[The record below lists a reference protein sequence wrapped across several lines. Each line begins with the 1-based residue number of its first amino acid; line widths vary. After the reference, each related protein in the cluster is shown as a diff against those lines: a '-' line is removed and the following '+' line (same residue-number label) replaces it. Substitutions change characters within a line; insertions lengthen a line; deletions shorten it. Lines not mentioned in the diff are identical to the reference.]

1 MFFDFLKRP
10 DNFISGI
17 INKVKPT
24 RAAIVAIEDEQDAA
38 ICNGRRF
45 SLGSRPVIRW
55 IKGDGLD
62 DMITRAA
69 IGQATQL
76 FGSEVDYC
84 ICTQGID
91 ANRARSILE
100 WASQPVEWWP
110 VSEEDNPQ
118 LAQFLKDA
126 GCEPT
131 NFGYWWKWFPER
143 VRPDA
148 PEWILDGD
156 MVITGKP
163 DWFQKWTE
171 GYDVVRVS
179 QDDAEDSHIYGNYS
193 SQVNLDLML
202 YSGLVSL
209 PPKCNYMSQ
218 LVEVLT
224 LQPLLTGHNGKKDM
238 SEQGVIAAAFQ
249 KLNPI
254 PIPLYEF
261 PFCRA
266 FQDYIDFGL
275 KGDQGRVWGYHF
287 GNSFIMENP
296 HFERLIAKEI
306 IFSKPESNLI
316 EKFQWLGSQ
325 GQWGIP
331 GWTITDGCAKI
342 ILDFATAF
350 KGKHVLEIG
359 TSRGRLSAM
368 LATLE
373 CKVTTIDHIDRGA
386 FKNLQRLS
394 VEVIIDDAI
403 HFLETNNQYFDLII
417 CDIHGNSPI
426 EWKHYS
432 KPLIKRIKSGSTLI
446 ISNAL
451 LFKIPEW
458 QQETGVQW
466 FLKRLPKNWQITLFS
481 QSLPGIA
488 VVTSKRKT
496 EKEFISNRFI
506 DRFPII
512 PSVKQQVSNLK
523 GFRQMISWF
532 KLYTKIIIIRQSTL
546 FDKKYY
552 LQKNPDVKLSG
563 ISAVKHY
570 LLYGGF
576 EGRNPSEKFDSSF
589 YLAENP
595 DIKEKGMNP
604 LVHYLQFGKEEGRKL
619 SANNC
624 DEFSGKPKHRLTKL
638 GGKNNIMPVF
648 SDCLSYPTNFTIL
661 VLYKGNEDKLKM
673 TLNSLSQQSFKHWNC
688 FVLMHSAN
696 NETLTNEKINK
707 IINNHSP
714 DQFEFINII
723 EPFFAFLEKK
733 KGFVG
738 FLQEGEIVRP
748 DCLWQ
753 FYNER
758 DENTELIYSDH
769 DIINEQNQHIDPW
782 FTFNW
787 SPDLLLSQNYIGG
800 FYVASSELFLSNY
813 KPLKSKQLLLEK
825 IETSLAWRY
834 NILLNISNK
843 TNSIRRIPEVLWSCP
858 QQSEK
863 ALQYEYFDE
872 CKEIILFLDNQG
884 LNTSIDNYLNGK
896 IRHVNWAIENEPLVS
911 IIIPTTGN
919 LKYLKI
925 CIDSLSEITEYKNF
939 EIIILDNGKGKYPAG
954 IDYARTKGI
963 QIIEVYENFN
973 WSKLN
978 NIGVK
983 HAKGEFLLFLN
994 DDIEVIEPKWL
1005 TEMLRQSSRKDIGVV
1020 GSLLLYPTEAIQH
1033 AGVFLVDHGGG
1044 ARHWF
1049 YKQKLSEG
1057 SYQNLDQCVREVSA
1071 NTGACLMVSRLLFN
1085 EIGGFDENLALVG
1098 NDVDFCLRCIE
1109 AGYRNLWTPH
1119 SKLIHHESVTRK
1131 AAPIE
1136 KDEKAMWARWGK
1148 FFKEGDYYYNPN
1160 LSLEKEDCSV
1170 KHSSNYFSPNN
1181 NYDFYAGRKTKL
1193 QKEKESVQF
1202 VPKILQQPNFGVNII
1217 SYIRAEMGIGEA
1229 ARGNAK
1235 ALKAANI
1242 PFGVFNFEKGNPS
1255 KMNDLTMQY
1264 REMTKAVFDFNIL
1277 QINADFTPFVI
1288 KNLGKD
1294 FFEKKYTIGFWAWEL
1309 SKFPEKWKN
1318 SFNLV
1323 DEIWVPSSFVNKAVS
1338 LLSPVPVITIPH
1350 VINAVNIRE
1359 VKSLSN
1365 RASFNIPENAFVFL
1379 SMFDVHSIIERKNP
1393 FGSIHA
1399 FKNAFKADD
1408 SSVLLAIKVNNPD
1421 ALTLKE
1427 LNKSIGDYKNILV
1440 IKKHL
1445 TRQETNCLLASIDC
1459 FLSLHR
1465 SEGFGLGPAEAM
1477 ARGKVAMLTN
1487 WSGNT
1492 EYMTSDN
1499 CIPISFTL
1507 NQIGK
1512 DLGPYEKHQYWASPD
1527 LEEASAKMKSIS
1539 LDKPLVK
1546 KIGEQA
1552 YKTIN
1557 EQFSAKKIGELMLNR
1572 LFTISRKLY

>member
-576 EGRNPSEKFDSSF
+576 EGRNPSEKFDSAS

-595 DIKEKGMNP
+595 DIKENGINP
-604 LVHYLQFGKEEGRKL
+604 LVHYLKFGIKEGRPPLLYQQKKVNL
-619 SANNC
+619 SNAVNNKTNRNLIL
-624 DEFSGKPKHRLTKL
+624 FLKKIKHH
-638 GGKNNIMPVF
+638 VF
-648 SDCLSYPTNFTIL
+648 SNWEIRLIA
-661 VLYKGNEDKLKM
+661 
-673 TLNSLSQQSFKHWNC
+673 NSELFDQQYYLRVNADVK
-688 FVLMHSAN
+688 
-696 NETLTNEKINK
+696 E
-707 IINNHSP
+707 
-714 DQFEFINII
+714 
-723 EPFFAFLEKK
+723 
-733 KGFVG
+733 KGFDPAKHYLIHG
-738 FLQEGEIVRP
+738 WKEGRDPSLNFDNQFYLSNYP
-748 DCLWQ
+748 DISNKNINPLLHYIKYGKKESRKTKSTNSID
-753 FYNER
+753 YNER
-758 DENTELIYSDH
+758 NDKYQNICFEKAVSTPLQFTKPPVNLIAFYLPQFHPIPENDEWWGKGFTEWTNVTKAKPYFEGH
-769 DIINEQNQHIDPW
+769 NQP
-782 FTFNW
+782 NL
-787 SPDLLLSQNYIGG
+787 PADLG
-800 FYVASSELFLSNY
+800 FYDL
-813 KPLKSKQLLLEK
+813 
-825 IETSLAWRY
+825 
-834 NILLNISNK
+834 
-843 TNSIRRIPEVLWSCP
+843 RIPEVMEQQIEMAKTFGISAFCFYYYWFAGKRLLEKPLDMFLEHKEWNFNFCICWANENWTRRWDGNDHEILIAQKHSNEDDLAFLEDASIYLLDSRYIRINNKPLLIIYRP
-858 QQSEK
+858 QLFQDMKETADRWRLYFKQKYNLELFIAMAQTFGKYDPREYGLDAAVEFPPHNITPKNITANYNTTNFKGNIFSTLSFIENHENRLSK
-863 ALQYEYFDE
+863 APYNQFRGVMLNW
-872 CKEIILFLDNQG
+872 DNTPRKG
-884 LNTSIDNYLNGK
+884 IFGTVCLLNSPDNY
-896 IRHVNWAIENEPLVS
+896 R
-911 IIIPTTGN
+911 
-919 LKYLKI
+919 
-925 CIDSLSEITEYKNF
+925 
-939 EIIILDNGKGKYPAG
+939 
-954 IDYARTKGI
+954 
-963 QIIEVYENFN
+963 
-973 WSKLN
+973 
-978 NIGVK
+978 
-983 HAKGEFLLFLN
+983 
-994 DDIEVIEPKWL
+994 KWL
-1005 TEMLRQSSRKDIGVV
+1005 TE
-1020 GSLLLYPTEAIQH
+1020 AIIDT
-1033 AGVFLVDHGGG
+1033 LENKKSD
-1044 ARHWF
+1044 
-1049 YKQKLSEG
+1049 
-1057 SYQNLDQCVREVSA
+1057 
-1071 NTGACLMVSRLLFN
+1071 
-1085 EIGGFDENLALVG
+1085 DE
-1098 NDVDFCLRCIE
+1098 
-1109 AGYRNLWTPH
+1109 
-1119 SKLIHHESVTRK
+1119 KLIFINAWNEWAEGTHLEPNQKYGFAYLNATRK
-1131 AAPIE
+1131 ALESIE
-1136 KDEKAMWARWGK
+1136 KSVLIDHLGQIILKPQKRNRIAVILHVFYTELFYNITEYLKNISEP
-1148 FFKEGDYYYNPN
+1148 FDIYISIPEEFSDFK
-1160 LSLEKEDCSV
+1160 
-1170 KHSSNYFSPNN
+1170 
-1181 NYDFYAGRKTKL
+1181 
-1193 QKEKESVQF
+1193 Q
-1202 VPKILQQPNFGVNII
+1202 NI
-1217 SYIRAEMGIGEA
+1217 
-1229 ARGNAK
+1229 
-1235 ALKAANI
+1235 
-1242 PFGVFNFEKGNPS
+1242 
-1255 KMNDLTMQY
+1255 
-1264 REMTKAVFDFNIL
+1264 FDVYPLAYVMI
-1277 QINADFTPFVI
+1277 D
-1288 KNLGKD
+1288 KNLGRD
-1294 FFEKKYTIGFWAWEL
+1294 IAPFLEIYR
-1309 SKFPEKWKN
+1309 
-1318 SFNLV
+1318 LV
-1323 DEIWVPSSFVNKAVS
+1323 SVLDYHS
-1338 LLSPVPVITIPH
+1338 LLKIHTKKSPHRIDGEDWRKGIFNHLLGSKDVV
-1350 VINAVNIRE
+1350 
-1359 VKSLSN
+1359 LSVQN
-1365 RASFNIPENAFVFL
+1365 LLE
-1379 SMFDVHSIIERKNP
+1379 K
-1393 FGSIHA
+1393 
-1399 FKNAFKADD
+1399 D
-1408 SSVLLAIKVNNPD
+1408 SSVGLIGPKGHVVHRDFYWGYNRELTYKLARQIGINNSNQDFFFVAGSMFWARPKALEILNLLIINRNDFEPEPLPLDGTLSHAIERLFGLVAQYD
-1421 ALTLKE
+1421 GFGIKE
-1427 LNKSIGDYKNILV
+1427 
-1440 IKKHL
+1440 
-1445 TRQETNCLLASIDC
+1445 ID
-1459 FLSLHR
+1459 
-1465 SEGFGLGPAEAM
+1465 SEGLVSDP
-1477 ARGKVAMLTN
+1477 VLTKEYQFAISTKN
-1487 WSGNT
+1487 GN
-1492 EYMTSDN
+1492 Y
-1499 CIPISFTL
+1499 
-1507 NQIGK
+1507 
-1512 DLGPYEKHQYWASPD
+1512 
-1527 LEEASAKMKSIS
+1527 
-1539 LDKPLVK
+1539 
-1546 KIGEQA
+1546 
-1552 YKTIN
+1552 
-1557 EQFSAKKIGELMLNR
+1557 
-1572 LFTISRKLY
+1572 